1 MPWGLLNE
9 KLCGVSSGKERPQS
23 PHAIF
28 SE

>member
-1 MPWGLLNE
+1 MPWGLLKE
-9 KLCGVSSGKERPQS
+9 KLWGVSSGKEIPQS